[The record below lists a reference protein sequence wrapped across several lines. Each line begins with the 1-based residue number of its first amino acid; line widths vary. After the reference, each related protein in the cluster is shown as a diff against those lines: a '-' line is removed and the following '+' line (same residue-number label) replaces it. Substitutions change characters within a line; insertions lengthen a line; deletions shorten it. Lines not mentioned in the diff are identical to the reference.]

1 MSFAPGEE
9 RTLAEKWRSSVLDV
23 FLFFHTARHTNMSQN
38 SQAVCCEKASTNDM
52 LTALSHY
59 NRGGTLFLFYFCI
72 FFLQWLWRKV
82 NEMEL
87 NSTLFYHYHCYAA
100 LKIGYTYCFF
110 CGLYICTLNV
120 DWKPWDR
127 FCVRFFS
134 PLQLP
139 SPSPVILFLLR
150 SVSVFHSGP
159 SANVAHTLTHA
170 HT

>member
-72 FFLQWLWRKV
+72 FFFTMVMKKSQRNGIK
-82 NEMEL
+82 
-87 NSTLFYHYHCYAA
+87 
-100 LKIGYTYCFF
+100 
-110 CGLYICTLNV
+110 LYIVLSLSLLCGSQN
-120 DWKPWDR
+120 WIY
-127 FCVRFFS
+127 
-134 PLQLP
+134 
-139 SPSPVILFLLR
+139 ILFFLWL
-150 SVSVFHSGP
+150 VHL
-159 SANVAHTLTHA
+159 HIKC
-170 HT
+170 